1 MEKDWENHPFS
12 FTPLG
17 LGGGLWQ
24 GGQKI
29 HLDARI
35 RLLQRAKLR
44 SPPLPAY
51 LEAEWP
57 KIRDTYAKLAGE
69 NLGSKVGQALVDGV
83 VNMSDLLGQHYNH
96 PDKHKKKAKG
106 VTRQLSRNMW
116 SVSRMLGVGGRKQL
130 APWSP
135 DWRLCS
141 QVVIV
146 LLDVSA
152 QHAAISFASV
162 EQPSV

>member
-1 MEKDWENHPFS
+1 LEKDWENHPFS

-83 VNMSDLLGQHYNH
+83 VHMSDLLGQHYNH
-96 PDKHKKKAKG
+96 PDKHKKKSKG
-106 VTRQLSRNMW
+106 GDKTAFEKYVVSLKNAWGGGPKAAS
-116 SVSRMLGVGGRKQL
+116 SVV
-130 APWSP
+130 A
-135 DWRLCS
+135 
-141 QVVIV
+141 
-146 LLDVSA
+146 
-152 QHAAISFASV
+152 
-162 EQPSV
+162 